1 MKVKFLD
8 VIQMGTHLYKSG
20 EVGEFSSQTAE
31 ELIKKGLA
39 VLDDGTE
46 TAGTTPDQKP
56 KTGKGGKGSKGKNA
70 EPPKMK
76 TVLMVKKTKVRVL
89 RPMIQLMKPMVQ
101 KMKINLMKTP
111 KHQAKTQNQNN

>member
-1 MKVKFLD
+1 MKVKIID
-8 VIQMGTHLYKSG
+8 VLHVNNKLYKAG
-20 EVGEFSSQTAE
+20 EIGDFPDLTAE

-70 EPPKMK
+70 EPPKNENGADGEENK
-76 TVLMVKKTKVRVL
+76 VSGVEANDSAIETNGSEDENKSDENTQTPSEDTK
-89 RPMIQLMKPMVQ
+89 PE
-101 KMKINLMKTP
+101 
-111 KHQAKTQNQNN
+111 